1 MWCHPTSLPQAP
13 YCFRL
18 PCVHGGEGWLR
29 CVDLLIN
36 MWRSHQSTDF
46 FRLLWLEWPCGLS
59 YWGYWTVSLKSVE
72 ILRCNLTDLYSPTH
86 VLAVCDTALGS
97 CPSHS
102 GVSSLQ
108 CAFPLKGAQLQSR
121 RVAVEAT
128 VCFKTRDSISQVSV
142 TPGVSSCNLTL
153 GMSRRI
159 FAAVWWLHRLQ
170 TIFLL
175 WYSHTP
181 GWHVGHIIIW
191 GEDR

>member
-1 MWCHPTSLPQAP
+1 MLGSQACTTSPSLVTFPGHQHMWCHPTSLPQVP
-13 YCFRL
+13 YCFRF

-59 YWGYWTVSLKSVE
+59 YWGYWTVSLKSAE

-102 GVSSLQ
+102 KFSSVYFPPKRSAATEQACGCRSYIMLQNKKLYLSGVSHIWSL
-108 CAFPLKGAQLQSR
+108 LLQPNTWD
-121 RVAVEAT
+121 E
-128 VCFKTRDSISQVSV
+128 
-142 TPGVSSCNLTL
+142 
-153 GMSRRI
+153 
-159 FAAVWWLHRLQ
+159 
-170 TIFLL
+170 
-175 WYSHTP
+175 
-181 GWHVGHIIIW
+181 
-191 GEDR
+191 